1 MMMLG
6 KTPHNFYVIFLV
18 EEIFTRGISIK
29 GISLRIVPIKRRNL
43 FNTTETE
50 NIEYLLKY
58 HWKEVMLSFIIFCL
72 SLYKHKNIKVNKI
85 EKKKKKQF
93 KKNK

>member
-6 KTPHNFYVIFLV
+6 KAPHNFYVIFLV

-58 HWKEVMLSFIIFCL
+58 KSRRKMVAE
-72 SLYKHKNIKVNKI
+72 
-85 EKKKKKQF
+85 F
-93 KKNK
+93 KGLNGT